1 VAVVSAPQTVR
12 SATRRLVGLTALRWL
27 PVGLTTPITVLLAQ
41 ARGLSLAEIG
51 LLFTVHGVVVTVL
64 ELPTG
69 GLADVLGRRPVV
81 VVGAV
86 LHLVSCVVFAT
97 ATTFPGFLGA
107 VLLLG
112 VGRALDS
119 GPVEAWYVDTVHR
132 IDPAADVAPGLA
144 RHSAADGGSLAVGA
158 IVGGLLPAVLGGAG
172 AAALALPYL
181 GAAVLDVAFVV
192 AVLRLL
198 SEDRPPREGSVGTA
212 LATGLRAIPAT
223 VTGAVRLSVTDGP
236 MRLVLLLTAAGG
248 VGLVGCELLGPVRFA
263 ELAGGRADGAAVY
276 GTVLAASFA
285 VAALGAIATPVLR
298 RLLRGSTRVTC
309 TLLSLLG
316 AASMAVL
323 AGPDVLVV
331 AAIGFAAYYL
341 CHGSVWPLLS
351 AVLHTRVTAAHRAT
365 AVSAMSLAVA
375 LGGIIGNLVVPPLAA
390 SVSTDAAFLAVAGV
404 VLIAAVACLR
414 LPRTTGGEGLSLD
427 DTLQAG
433 DQLVVGPVAG
443 AGLAARN
450 ARDTGPH

>member
-97 ATTFPGFLGA
+97 ATSFPGFLGA
-107 VLLLG
+107 IVLLGL
-112 VGRALDS
+112 GRALDS

-181 GAAVLDVAFVV
+181 GAAVLDVVFVV
-192 AVLRLL
+192 AVVRLL
-198 SEDRPPREGSVGTA
+198 TEDRPPRAGSIGTA
-212 LATGLRAIPAT
+212 LAAGLRAMPAT

-236 MRLVLLLTAAGG
+236 MRLVLVLTAVGG

-263 ELAGGRADGAAVY
+263 DLAGGRDGGAAVY
-276 GTVLAASFA
+276 GTVLAVSFA
-285 VAALGAIATPVLR
+285 GAAVGAMLTPGLR
-298 RLLRGSTRVTC
+298 RLLGGSTRMTC
-309 TLLSLLG
+309 ALLLALG
-316 AASMAVL
+316 AAAMAVL
-323 AGPDVLVV
+323 AGPDVLLV
-331 AAIGFAAYYL
+331 AGAGFAVYYL
-341 CHGSVWPLLS
+341 SHGSTWPLLS
-351 AVLHTRVTAAHRAT
+351 AVLHARVDAAHRAT
-365 AVSAMSLAVA
+365 AVSAMSLAMA
-375 LGGIIGNLVVPPLAA
+375 LGGILGNLAVPPLAA
-390 SVSTDAAFLAVAGV
+390 ALSTGGAFLAVAVV
-404 VLIAAVACLR
+404 VLLGAVGCVGLPRATAAVPTDAEVT
-414 LPRTTGGEGLSLD
+414 P
-427 DTLQAG
+427 
-433 DQLVVGPVAG
+433 
-443 AGLAARN
+443 LAAV
-450 ARDTGPH
+450 

>member
-51 LLFTVHGVVVTVL
+51 LLFTVHGVVVTAL

-97 ATTFPGFLGA
+97 ATSFPGFLGA
-107 VLLLG
+107 ILLLG

-181 GAAVLDVAFVV
+181 GAAVLDVVFVV
-192 AVLRLL
+192 AVVRLL
-198 SEDRPPREGSVGTA
+198 TEDRPPRAGSIGTA
-212 LATGLRAIPAT
+212 LAAGLRAMPAT

-236 MRLVLLLTAAGG
+236 MRLVLVLTAVGG

-263 ELAGGRADGAAVY
+263 DLAGGRDGGAAVY
-276 GTVLAASFA
+276 GTVLAVSFA
-285 VAALGAIATPVLR
+285 GAAVGAMLTPGLR
-298 RLLRGSTRVTC
+298 RLLGGSTRMTC
-309 TLLSLLG
+309 ALLLALG
-316 AASMAVL
+316 AAAMAVL
-323 AGPDVLVV
+323 AGPDVLLV
-331 AAIGFAAYYL
+331 AGAGFAVYYL
-341 CHGSVWPLLS
+341 SHGSTWPLLS
-351 AVLHTRVTAAHRAT
+351 AVLHARVDAAHRAT
-365 AVSAMSLAVA
+365 AVSAMSLAMA
-375 LGGIIGNLVVPPLAA
+375 LGGILGNLAVPPLAA
-390 SVSTDAAFLAVAGV
+390 ALSTGGAFLAVAVV
-404 VLIAAVACLR
+404 VLLGAVGCVGLPRATAAVPTDAEVT
-414 LPRTTGGEGLSLD
+414 P
-427 DTLQAG
+427 
-433 DQLVVGPVAG
+433 
-443 AGLAARN
+443 LAAV
-450 ARDTGPH
+450 

>member
-97 ATTFPGFLGA
+97 ATSFPGFLGA
-107 VLLLG
+107 IVLLG

-181 GAAVLDVAFVV
+181 GAAVLDVVFVV
-192 AVLRLL
+192 AVVRLL
-198 SEDRPPREGSVGTA
+198 TEDRPPRAGSIGTA
-212 LATGLRAIPAT
+212 LAAGLRAMPAT

-236 MRLVLLLTAAGG
+236 MRLVLVLTAVGG

-263 ELAGGRADGAAVY
+263 DLAGGRDGGAAVY
-276 GTVLAASFA
+276 GTVLAVSFA
-285 VAALGAIATPVLR
+285 GAAVGAMLTPGLR
-298 RLLRGSTRVTC
+298 RLLGGSTRMTC
-309 TLLSLLG
+309 ALLLALG
-316 AASMAVL
+316 AAAMAVL
-323 AGPDVLVV
+323 AGPDVLLV
-331 AAIGFAAYYL
+331 AGAGFAVYYL
-341 CHGSVWPLLS
+341 SHGSTWPLLS
-351 AVLHTRVTAAHRAT
+351 AVLHARVDAAHRAT
-365 AVSAMSLAVA
+365 AVSAMSLAMA
-375 LGGIIGNLVVPPLAA
+375 LGGILGNLAVPPLAA
-390 SVSTDAAFLAVAGV
+390 ALSTGGAFLAVAVV
-404 VLIAAVACLR
+404 VLLGAVGCVGLPRATAAVPTDAEVT
-414 LPRTTGGEGLSLD
+414 PLS
-427 DTLQAG
+427 A
-433 DQLVVGPVAG
+433 V
-443 AGLAARN
+443 
-450 ARDTGPH
+450 

>member
-181 GAAVLDVAFVV
+181 GAAVLDVVFVV
-192 AVLRLL
+192 AVVRLL
-198 SEDRPPREGSVGTA
+198 TEDRPPRAGSIGTA
-212 LATGLRAIPAT
+212 LAAGLRAMPAT

-236 MRLVLLLTAAGG
+236 MRLVLVLTAVGG

-263 ELAGGRADGAAVY
+263 DLAGGRDGGAAVY
-276 GTVLAASFA
+276 GTVLAVSFA
-285 VAALGAIATPVLR
+285 GAAVGAMLTPGLR
-298 RLLRGSTRVTC
+298 RLLGGSTRMTC
-309 TLLSLLG
+309 ALLVALG
-316 AASMAVL
+316 AAAMAVL
-323 AGPDVLVV
+323 AGPDVLLV
-331 AAIGFAAYYL
+331 AGAGFAVYYL
-341 CHGSVWPLLS
+341 SHGSTWPLLS
-351 AVLHTRVTAAHRAT
+351 AVLHARVDAAHRAT
-365 AVSAMSLAVA
+365 AVSAMSLAMA
-375 LGGIIGNLVVPPLAA
+375 LGGILGNLASRRSPPL
-390 SVSTDAAFLAVAGV
+390 
-404 VLIAAVACLR
+404 
-414 LPRTTGGEGLSLD
+414 
-427 DTLQAG
+427 
-433 DQLVVGPVAG
+433 
-443 AGLAARN
+443 
-450 ARDTGPH
+450 